1 MPVSN
6 NNEQH
11 LRKWLLSCPEL
22 SNRNRFHVDYLSE
35 KPTEY
40 SIFAQPSTIAYT
52 ENVLGEMVPRSI
64 QKQNFLF
71 ATRDTYGADERQNL
85 ANYEFYQNIIAWMI
99 EQNINRNLPNW
110 EGGTVTAVV
119 PTLTQYV
126 SAPGTDSAKY
136 QIQIQVTYKTH

>member
-11 LRKWLLSCPEL
+11 LRKWLMGCPEL
-22 SNRNRFHVDYLSE
+22 SSKNRFRVDYLSE

-40 SIFAQPSTIAYT
+40 ALFAQPSTISYD
-52 ENVLGEMVPRSI
+52 ENVLGELVPRSR
-64 QKQNFLF
+64 QRVNFIF
-71 ATRDTYGADERQNL
+71 ATKDVYGADERQNL
-85 ANYEFYQNIIAWMI
+85 ANYEFYQNVVAWMI
-99 EQNINRNLPNW
+99 EQNIMRNLPDW
-110 EGGTVTAVV
+110 EGGTVESVV

-136 QIQIQVTYKTH
+136 QIQIQVTYKTN

>member
-11 LRKWLLSCPEL
+11 LRKWLMGCPEL
-22 SNRNRFHVDYLSE
+22 SNKNRFRVDYLSE

-40 SIFAQPSTIAYT
+40 AIFAQPSTIAYT
-52 ENVLGEMVPRSI
+52 ENVLGEMVPR
-64 QKQNFLF
+64 QKQVQNFVF
-71 ATRDTYGADERQNL
+71 ATKDVYGADERQNL
-85 ANYEFYQNIIAWMI
+85 SNYQFYQDVIAWM
-99 EQNINRNLPNW
+99 QNQNAQRNLPDW
-110 EGGTVTAVV
+110 EGGTVESVV

-136 QIQIQVTYKTH
+136 QIQIQVTYKTN

>member
-1 MPVSN
+1 MPESN

-11 LRKWLLSCPEL
+11 LRKWLLGCPEL
-22 SNRNRFHVDYLSE
+22 SKKNRFNVDYLSE
-35 KPTEY
+35 NPTEY
-40 SIFAQPSTIAYT
+40 AIFAQPSSIAYT

-64 QKQNFLF
+64 QKQNFVF

-85 ANYEFYQNIIAWMI
+85 SNYEFYQNIIAWMI
-99 EQNINRNLPNW
+99 EQNIARNLPNW
-110 EGGTVTAVV
+110 EGGTVTAIV

-126 SAPGTDSAKY
+126 AAPGTDSAKY